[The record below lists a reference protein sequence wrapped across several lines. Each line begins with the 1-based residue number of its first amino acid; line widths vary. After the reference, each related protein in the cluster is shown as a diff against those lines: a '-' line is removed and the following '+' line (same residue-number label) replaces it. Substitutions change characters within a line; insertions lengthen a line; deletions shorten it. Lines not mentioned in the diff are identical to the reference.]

1 MDREAQ
7 RVLPGTILPLRRL
20 VLMLEGESVPL
31 HEVDGGA
38 FTSEAI
44 AFAVDFA
51 MGDALAAWITA
62 MVNGSAIAKSGAVAT
77 TVDNKAQSYRYFRN
91 GVIDAV
97 TVPTADANIGDPARF
112 TI

>member
-1 MDREAQ
+1 MDREGAESAA
-7 RVLPGTILPLRRL
+7 RNDFAAPRL

-44 AFAVDFA
+44 TFAVDFA

-62 MVNGSAIAKSGAVAT
+62 MVNESAIAKSGAVAT
-77 TVDNKAQSYRYFRN
+77 TVDNKAQS
-91 GVIDAV
+91 
-97 TVPTADANIGDPARF
+97 
-112 TI
+112 